1 MRVLPIA
8 LFVVAACA
16 TTPTAPEF
24 EGDYSRRHTV
34 RMFNGEPDA
43 AMIDTIDIGPTK
55 DGRAVF
61 TINMMFDNAHI
72 CSIEEAT
79 AGVTPQGLVYRVN
92 DPTEGGPFT
101 LAINIAGDVAKLR
114 VLEGSGLH
122 FCGMRGNWFGEKEF
136 RKEAPGSND

>member
-1 MRVLPIA
+1 MRVV
-8 LFVVAACA
+8 LFACLGLAACA
-16 TTPTAPEF
+16 TTPPAPDF

-43 AMIDTIDIGPTK
+43 VMIDTIDIGPTK
-55 DGRAVF
+55 DARAVF

-79 AGVTPQGLVYRVN
+79 AAVTSQGLVYRVN

-101 LAINIAGDVAKLR
+101 LAINIAGGVAKLR
-114 VLEGSGLH
+114 VLEGTGRH

-136 RKEAPGSND
+136 RKQAPGESE